1 MQGDLEGL
9 LCADCVVVAD
19 SDSSGDE
26 LRDVLDAASVR
37 SGGRIRSKSTRTPRK
52 EMAYMSTKRVA
63 PAARQRHGRSRDELS
78 VEALEFEQGRL

>member
-19 SDSSGDE
+19 SSGDE
-26 LRDVLDAASVR
+26 LREVLDGSVR

-63 PAARQRHGRSRDELS
+63 PAARQRHGR
-78 VEALEFEQGRL
+78 